1 MVNPD
6 GGEIYMERDERLT
19 EDSEVREGCNAW
31 PLGVGAREKEAAV
44 VYKEARV
51 GGQCDLLG
59 IIRTWR
65 QMSMQESNIMQGM

>member
-1 MVNPD
+1 MV
-6 GGEIYMERDERLT
+6 ERSIWRGMRLT